1 MASYEVELMRR
12 KQKLSW
18 DIFSHGLHL
27 KASLPGKRIRT
38 APSWHQKGGSRP
50 VAENS
55 GTFYSPNPPF
65 IYHWKLGHG
74 GGGLLYSAR
83 LPGLQPPHKSC
94 TSSFVNRANIYCAP
108 PTPKRWAAC
117 WSPSGEQSQGPSLR
131 DLTVQWEWP
140 PRTNAH
146 TFSDRGNTFA
156 PAVAWAPSKPRKGA
170 EGELLSGSVI
180 LAAPRQA
187 PG

>member
-74 GGGLLYSAR
+74 GGGSYTVHASQDYNLPTRAALLHLSIGQIFIVPLPRRSAG
-83 LPGLQPPHKSC
+83 P
-94 TSSFVNRANIYCAP
+94 RA
-108 PTPKRWAAC
+108 
-117 WSPSGEQSQGPSLR
+117 E
-131 DLTVQWEWP
+131 
-140 PRTNAH
+140 
-146 TFSDRGNTFA
+146 A
-156 PAVAWAPSKPRKGA
+156 PAVNKAKALLWETSQYNGSDRQGQTHTHFQIVGIPSRRRWHGR
-170 EGELLSGSVI
+170 
-180 LAAPRQA
+180 LAS
-187 PG
+187 PGRVRRESFSQEVSF

>member
-74 GGGLLYSAR
+74 GGGGA
-83 LPGLQPPHKSC
+83 PIQC
-94 TSSFVNRANIYCAP
+94 T
-108 PTPKRWAAC
+108 
-117 WSPSGEQSQGPSLR
+117 
-131 DLTVQWEWP
+131 P
-140 PRTNAH
+140 PRTTASPQELH
-146 TFSDRGNTFA
+146 FFICQSGKYLLC
-156 PAVAWAPSKPRKGA
+156 PSHAEALGRVLKPQRWTKPRPFSERPHSTMGVTAKDKRTHIFRSWEYLRAGGGMGA
-170 EGELLSGSVI
+170 
-180 LAAPRQA
+180 
-187 PG
+187 